1 MRYNLNCVNI
11 DYMSSNFAKWLNDN
25 GYKCW
30 IDTPLQSSEQVFHKD
45 EIKSHTRC
53 PAINP
58 DMTLEDIFNAGYEQ
72 CLKDLKDFQQSRAA
86 EENGG

>member
-11 DYMSSNFAKWLNDN
+11 DYMSSNFAKWLKDN
-25 GYKCW
+25 CDKC
-30 IDTPLQSSEQVFHKD
+30 IDTPLQPSEQVFNKD
-45 EIKSHTRC
+45 ERNSHTRC
-53 PAINP
+53 PVINP

>member
-11 DYMSSNFAKWLNDN
+11 DYMSSNFAKWLKENETYFET
-25 GYKCW
+25 GMSMQ
-30 IDTPLQSSEQVFHKD
+30 PSEQVFRKD
-45 EIKSHTRC
+45 GKRLPTGFL
-53 PAINP
+53 A
-58 DMTLEDIFNAGYEQ
+58 MTIEDIFNAGYEQ